1 MRKTSKIIIVTI
13 IAASI
18 LLGLGYAAIQNI
30 TLNISGTAA
39 ADPNQAN
46 FKVRFT
52 GTPEVSDSSYVT
64 ARISNDD
71 WYQVGIRERDKV
83 ESLEKE
89 IKKLK
94 KQIANL
100 TTLICTHIGE
110 EQMKNFNEKHG

>member
-1 MRKTSKIIIVTI
+1 MNDDDDILYYTNPYSSNWGNLGVLTTTDN
-13 IAASI
+13 SI
-18 LLGLGYAAIQNI
+18 
-30 TLNISGTAA
+30 
-39 ADPNQAN
+39 
-46 FKVRFT
+46 
-52 GTPEVSDSSYVT
+52 T

-71 WYQVGIRERDKV
+71 WYQVGIRDSDKV

-94 KQIANL
+94 RQIANL

>member
-1 MRKTSKIIIVTI
+1 MNDDDIVYYGNPYSSNWGSFGVLTTTNN
-13 IAASI
+13 SI
-18 LLGLGYAAIQNI
+18 
-30 TLNISGTAA
+30 
-39 ADPNQAN
+39 
-46 FKVRFT
+46 
-52 GTPEVSDSSYVT
+52 T

-71 WYQVGIRERDKV
+71 WYQVDIRERDKV